1 MKVSFFKIFAVL
13 AVLGEWSTKSLLPD
27 EDGVVRVTADEA
39 VELVKVICTAC
50 GWKAEIV
57 VDK

>member
-1 MKVSFFKIFAVL
+1 MNVSFFKIFAVL
-13 AVLGEWSTKSLLPD
+13 TALGEWSTKSLLPD
-27 EDGVVRVTADEA
+27 DDGIVRVTADEA
-39 VELVKVICTAC
+39 TDLVKTICAAC